1 MDDLDLLALNVYEE
15 AGGEP
20 DEGKAAVA
28 RITKNRMAARF
39 FSDGTVQGTVLAKDQ
54 FSWAYFGFVTKTTGN
69 IAPGKHVGDYVRLAH
84 NLTEAQGLAEAL
96 LKRTVPSVFVRCKGI
111 AQSVMSG
118 TYYGPL
124 FAKLG
129 NDAVSYLNPRILTKL
144 PTWAIPSRLVVSIG
158 HHDFYRATDKP
169 GALVA

>member
-1 MDDLDLLALNVYEE
+1 MNDADLLGLNVYEE

-28 RITKNRMAARF
+28 RIVKNRMRAKF
-39 FSDGTVQGTVLAKDQ
+39 FSDGTIQGTVLAKDQ

-69 IAPGKHVGDYVRLAH
+69 LAPAKHTQEYVRLAH
-84 NLTEAQGLAEAL
+84 NLTEAQALAESL
-96 LKRTVPSVFVRCKGI
+96 LKRTVPTIFRHCSEIGQ
-111 AQSVMSG
+111 AVMSN

-124 FAKLG
+124 YAKLG
-129 NDAVSYLNPRILTKL
+129 NDTVSYLNPRILTKL

-158 HHDFYRATDKP
+158 HHDFYRATDT
-169 GALVA
+169 GALTS